1 MRAASRRAPQ
11 RISERKGHI
20 VMRNVLNINE
30 NWTFEKEGARETV
43 TLPHSYNAVDGQ
55 ETADYYRGVCTYTRA
70 LPVLQGR
77 TYLEVGAANSVA
89 AVSINGKRV
98 GEHRGG
104 YSLFRFDITPYLNA
118 GGENTVSIAVDNR
131 DQEDVY
137 PSQAD
142 FTFYGG
148 IYRDVN
154 VITGLS
160 DCHFS
165 LTDGLCGV
173 SAVPVKGDG
182 ADWEVHLT
190 THITGE
196 KENVQA
202 QYTLLDREG
211 NTAGWLEAD
220 AAVQDAVLCVKNPV
234 LWNGMQNPYLYTLR
248 AVLMR
253 DGEEIDAV
261 ETRIGFRTV
270 TFDAEKGCFLN
281 GEPIKLKGVSRHQ
294 DRYHRGNA
302 LTVRE
307 HREDLELIREVGAN
321 SIRLAHYQHD
331 QHFYDL
337 CDEMGFL
344 VWAEVPV
351 ISRFSEKKQANARQQ
366 LTELITQNINHASIY
381 CWGVENEI
389 TMGGAAKALEAGIRE
404 LNDLAHRLDP
414 SRPTTCAQLMMCGID
429 SPMNGI
435 TDIQGYNLYFGWY
448 LQTFNAIDK
457 WLDRFHAQRPE
468 IKLCLSEYG
477 AEGILKYQSE
487 HGEQGDY
494 SETYQAR
501 FHEHYARAIAER
513 DWLWGSYVWNMF
525 DFGAAN
531 RDEGGVKG
539 RNNKGLVTID
549 RKTRKDSFYVY
560 KAFWS
565 DEPFVHIGGERYV
578 DRVAGT
584 TTVPVYSNQP
594 EVTLTVGGYTRTL
607 ACDHVVYFEDVP
619 VALGEN
625 TATAVAG
632 ACTHTIR
639 INGVETANPDYVLP
653 GECKSFV
660 RNWFDTDGGLREG
673 YFSIEDRAG
682 ALLKSPE
689 VQSLIRM
696 ALGGKKIP
704 PVLLALAKPFKLKT
718 LMKLV
723 RMSSMADIANQ
734 YLQTI
739 KK

>member
-1 MRAASRRAPQ
+1 
-11 RISERKGHI
+11 
-20 VMRNVLNINE
+20 MRNVRNINE
-30 NWTFEKEGARETV
+30 HWTFEKEGARETV
-43 TLPHSYNAVDGQ
+43 DLPHCYNAVDGQ
-55 ETADYYRGVCTYTRA
+55 ETADYYRGQCTYTRTLPA
-70 LPVLQGR
+70 LEGK
-77 TYLEVGAANSVA
+77 TYIEFGAVNSVA
-89 AVSINGKRV
+89 QVSVNGRSV

-118 GGENTVSIAVDNR
+118 DGENTVTVTVDNR
-131 DQEDVY
+131 DFEDVY

-154 VITGLS
+154 LITGLP

-173 SAVPVKGDG
+173 AAVPVQEGDAWAVDLAVSVAG
-182 ADWEVHLT
+182 STDGVA
-190 THITGE
+190 
-196 KENVQA
+196 A
-202 QYTLLDREG
+202 QYELLDREG
-211 NTAGWLEAD
+211 NVAAQVQAAAAEQHVRLSVAD
-220 AAVQDAVLCVKNPV
+220 PV
-234 LWNGMQNPYLYTLR
+234 LWNGMKNPYLYTLR
-248 AVLMR
+248 AALLR
-253 DGEEIDAV
+253 DGAELDAV
-261 ETRIGFRTV
+261 QTRVGFRTV
-270 TFDAEKGCFLN
+270 AFDAEKGCFLN
-281 GEPIKLKGVSRHQ
+281 GEHIKLKGVSRHQ
-294 DRYHRGNA
+294 DRWHRGNA
-302 LTVRE
+302 LTVQE

-351 ISRFSEKKQANARQQ
+351 ISRFSEKKQQNARQQ
-366 LTELITQNINHASIY
+366 LTELITQNINHACIY
-381 CWGVENEI
+381 CWGVQNEI
-389 TMGGAAKALEAGIRE
+389 TMGGAAKALEAAIRE
-404 LNDLAHRLDP
+404 LNDLAHQLDP
-414 SRPTTCAQLMMCGID
+414 SRLTTCAQLMMCGID
-429 SPMNGI
+429 SNMNGI

-457 WLDRFHAQRPE
+457 WLDQFHAARPE
-468 IKLCLSEYG
+468 IRLCLSEYG
-477 AEGILKYQSE
+477 AEAILKYQSE

-501 FHEHYARAIAER
+501 FHEHYARAIGAR

-594 EVTLTVGGYTRTL
+594 EVALTVGGYTQTM
-607 ACDHVVYFEDVP
+607 ACDRVAYFENVP

-625 TATAVAG
+625 TVTVTAGDCA
-632 ACTHTIR
+632 HTIR
-639 INGVETANPDYVLP
+639 INGVQTENPDYVMP

-682 ALLKSPE
+682 ALLKSGE

-696 ALGGKKIP
+696 ALGNKKIP
-704 PVLLALAKPFKLKT
+704 PVLLALIKPFKLKT
-718 LMKLV
+718 LLKLA
-723 RMSSMADIANQ
+723 RMSSMADMANQ

>member
-1 MRAASRRAPQ
+1 
-11 RISERKGHI
+11 
-20 VMRNVLNINE
+20 MRNILNINE
-30 NWTFEKEGARETV
+30 HWTFEKEGARETV
-43 TLPHSYNAVDGQ
+43 DLPHCYNAVDGQ
-55 ETADYYRGVCTYTRA
+55 ETADYYRGQCTYTRTLPA
-70 LPVLQGR
+70 LEGK
-77 TYLEVGAANSVA
+77 TYIEFGAVNSVA
-89 AVSINGKRV
+89 QVSVNGRSV

-118 GGENTVSIAVDNR
+118 DGENTVTVTVDNR
-131 DQEDVY
+131 DFEDVY

-154 VITGLS
+154 LITGLP

-173 SAVPVKGDG
+173 AAVPVQEGDAWAVDLAVSVAG
-182 ADWEVHLT
+182 STDGIV
-190 THITGE
+190 
-196 KENVQA
+196 A
-202 QYTLLDREG
+202 QYELLDREG
-211 NTAGWLEAD
+211 NVAAQVQAAAAEQHVRLSVAD
-220 AAVQDAVLCVKNPV
+220 PV
-234 LWNGMQNPYLYTLR
+234 LWNGMKNPYLYTLR
-248 AVLMR
+248 AALLR
-253 DGEEIDAV
+253 DGTELDAV
-261 ETRIGFRTV
+261 QTRIGFRTV
-270 TFDAEKGCFLN
+270 AFDAEKGCFLN
-281 GEPIKLKGVSRHQ
+281 GEHIKLKGVSRHQ
-294 DRYHRGNA
+294 DRWHRGNA
-302 LTVRE
+302 LTVQE

-351 ISRFSEKKQANARQQ
+351 ISRFSEKKQQNARQQ
-366 LTELITQNINHASIY
+366 LTELITQNINHACIY
-381 CWGVENEI
+381 CWGVQNEI
-389 TMGGAAKALEAGIRE
+389 TMGGAAKALEAAIRE
-404 LNDLAHRLDP
+404 LNDLAHQLDP
-414 SRPTTCAQLMMCGID
+414 SRLTTCAQLMMCGID
-429 SPMNGI
+429 SNMNGI

-457 WLDRFHAQRPE
+457 WLDQFHAARPE
-468 IKLCLSEYG
+468 IRLCLSEYG
-477 AEGILKYQSE
+477 AEAILKYQSE

-501 FHEHYARAIAER
+501 FHEHYARAIGAR

-594 EVTLTVGGYTRTL
+594 EVTLTVGGYTQTM
-607 ACDHVVYFEDVP
+607 ACDRVAYFENVP

-625 TATAVAG
+625 TVTVTAGDCA
-632 ACTHTIR
+632 HTIR
-639 INGVETANPDYVLP
+639 INGVQTANPDYVIP

-682 ALLKSPE
+682 VLLKSPE

-696 ALGGKKIP
+696 ALGNKKIP
-704 PVLLALAKPFKLKT
+704 PALLALIKPFKLKT
-718 LMKLV
+718 LLKLA
-723 RMSSMADIANQ
+723 RMSSMADMANQ